1 MNKTKKELMG
11 DIDDLMRIIAFYIDE
26 DILINGK
33 EEILEKIKRQRKRNK
48 ILCTVCYLLTIILLC
63 GSCYLLG
70 LIN

>member
-11 DIDDLMRIIAFYIDE
+11 DMDDLMRIIAFYIDD

-33 EEILEKIKRQRKRNK
+33 EEILEKIKKQNKRNK
-48 ILCTVCYLLTIILLC
+48 ILCIICYLLTIILLC
-63 GSCYLLG
+63 GSFYLLG

>member
-1 MNKTKKELMG
+1 MNKTKKELVG

-33 EEILEKIKRQRKRNK
+33 EEILERIKKQKKRNK
-48 ILCTVCYLLTIILLC
+48 ILCIICQLLTIALLC
-63 GSCYLLG
+63 GGCYLLG

>member
-48 ILCTVCYLLTIILLC
+48 ILCIVCYLLTIILLC

>member
-33 EEILEKIKRQRKRNK
+33 EEILEKIKKQKKRNQ
-48 ILCTVCYLLTIILLC
+48 ILCAICYLLTIILL
-63 GSCYLLG
+63 
-70 LIN
+70 